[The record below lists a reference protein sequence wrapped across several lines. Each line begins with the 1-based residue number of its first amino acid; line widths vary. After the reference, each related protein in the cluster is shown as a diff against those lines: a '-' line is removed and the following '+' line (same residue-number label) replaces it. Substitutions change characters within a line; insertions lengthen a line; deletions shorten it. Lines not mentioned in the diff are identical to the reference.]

1 MFFINIPLSSHD
13 ENFMQ
18 NENPNNMLKRF
29 PFRNKSQYFKEIVK
43 SEKNSTE

>member
-1 MFFINIPLSSHD
+1 MGFRFKKYFYFLKKLCFFINIPLSSHD

-29 PFRNKSQYFKEIVK
+29 PFRNKS
-43 SEKNSTE
+43 